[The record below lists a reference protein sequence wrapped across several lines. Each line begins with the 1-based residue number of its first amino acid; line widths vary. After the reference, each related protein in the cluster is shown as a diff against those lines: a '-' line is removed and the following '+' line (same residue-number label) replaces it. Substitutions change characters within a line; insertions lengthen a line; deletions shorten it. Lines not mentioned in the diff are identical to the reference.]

1 MSEITTIICSS
12 CGIVNDLSRTVCSS
26 CGSPLTEA
34 VHAAVPAAPAASK
47 AKHHHGG
54 RPQWL
59 SAVIGVFVLYA
70 VVIVIIEFRQLP
82 SGTVQRSQAA
92 AAAAPQDHVH
102 TDPALIEQITAME
115 KMVAAAPKNADMQL
129 QFANMLHDAKF
140 YPRAVEQYKK
150 YLALVPDNHDARVD
164 MGICYYET
172 GDLTQAVKEIESVI
186 RKQPKHQMAMFN
198 LGVIHLSA
206 ENMAE
211 SRKWLERCRDL
222 DPQSTAGLRA
232 QQILQQHQ

>member
-1 MSEITTIICSS
+1 MSENTPIICSS
-12 CGIVNDLSRTVCSS
+12 CGIVNDATRTVCSS
-26 CGSPLTEA
+26 CGSPLTVADA
-34 VHAAVPAAPAASK
+34 VSVPAAPAAKPSK
-47 AKHHHGG
+47 RSTAG

-59 SAVIGVFVLYA
+59 SALVAVFALYA
-70 VVIVIIEFRQLP
+70 VVIVILEYTHLP
-82 SGTVQRSQAA
+82 SGTVQRSQP
-92 AAAAPQDHVH
+92 AAPADHNHSDAAIV
-102 TDPALIEQITAME
+102 EQITSME
-115 KMVAAAPKNADMQL
+115 KMAAASPKDAGLQL
-129 QFANMLHDAKF
+129 QFANLLHDARF

-164 MGICYYET
+164 MGICYFES
-172 GDLTQAVKEIESVI
+172 GNLTQAVQEIESVI
-186 RKQPKHQMAMFN
+186 KKQPKHQMAMFN

>member
-1 MSEITTIICSS
+1 MSETTSIICSS
-12 CGIVNDLSRTVCSS
+12 CGIVNDATRTVCSS
-26 CGSPLTEA
+26 CGSALTSSVA
-34 VHAAVPAAPAASK
+34 STAPAAPAAKHTK
-47 AKHHHGG
+47 ARTDA

-59 SAVIGVFVLYA
+59 SAILAVFVLYA
-70 VVIVIIEFRQLP
+70 VVVLFMDYQQQP
-82 SGTVQRSQAA
+82 SGTVQKGQEAM
-92 AAAAPQDHVH
+92 APQDHNH
-102 TDPALIEQITAME
+102 TDPSLIEQIAATE
-115 KMVAAAPKNADMQL
+115 KMVAASPKNAELLL

-140 YPRAVEQYKK
+140 YPRAVEQYKN
-150 YLALVPDNHDARVD
+150 YLALMPDNHDARVD

-172 GDLTQAVKEIESVI
+172 GDLAQAVKEIESVI

-211 SRKWLERCRDL
+211 SKKWLERCRDL